1 MVRALQRL
9 VNRTTVRNFEQPL
22 VLVIVK
28 ITLECDRAG
37 KFIDLS
43 FGLGFSI
50 PSVHLV
56 VGHIDADVMQRL
68 AFAARVHA
76 DRL

>member
-1 MVRALQRL
+1 
-9 VNRTTVRNFEQPL
+9 
-22 VLVIVK
+22 
-28 ITLECDRAG
+28 
-37 KFIDLS
+37 
-43 FGLGFSI
+43 LGFSI

>member
-9 VNRTTVRNFEQPL
+9 VNRTTVLNFEQPL
-22 VLVIVK
+22 ALVIVK

-37 KFIDLS
+37 KFIDLG

-50 PSVHLV
+50 LSVNLV
-56 VGHIDADVMQRL
+56 VGHIDADVIQRL